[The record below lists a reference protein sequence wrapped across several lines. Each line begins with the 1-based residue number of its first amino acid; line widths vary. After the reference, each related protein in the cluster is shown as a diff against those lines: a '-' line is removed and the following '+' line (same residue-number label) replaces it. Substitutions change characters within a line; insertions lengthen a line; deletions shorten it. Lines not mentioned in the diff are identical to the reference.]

1 MFDWVGEGVQW
12 LNEQFNE
19 VEQWAS
25 NVWHGNT
32 GDQAVPAPDLVE
44 RILASKGAV
53 EWHQGATS
61 LDQIAQDHDEV
72 SADVQRLS
80 TGLESVWS
88 GNGAEAARGRIR
100 PLGDASAV
108 AGETYIGNARNLADL
123 AHGFDQM
130 KSALQAMPKT
140 PPHKNFFDTATP
152 WDTDTEEQIAAYN
165 RIAQENL
172 DRYRG
177 YAKQA
182 QASGQGLKNDYGRL
196 TAFDGQITLAA
207 QAPGHSPSPHKPH
220 SGPGNPSYVQPE
232 PTGMGGV
239 APPPPPPPQPQSPV
253 EGSVSK
259 GFARPQEPA
268 SPSGHRPSAEAGDP
282 SGGGDMRTAGAVPP
296 PPLLP
301 EQRFGSTPA
310 LPVSGSATGAGGDS
324 SWSGGFGG
332 GTSTGPGKPGGP
344 AGRGRPGAPGGGAR
358 SGAGAEGSLREAGR
372 GLAGARGGAVVGGV
386 APAGGKGE
394 SDKEHQRKY
403 GVDDD
408 SVLSLTDGDG
418 ERLVDPRTGL
428 PPTPPTIGG

>member
-1 MFDWVGEGVQW
+1 MSMFDWVGDGVQW

-32 GDQAVPAPDLVE
+32 GDQAVPAPELVE
-44 RILASKGAV
+44 IILASKGAV

-61 LDQIAQDHDEV
+61 LDQIAKDHDEV

-108 AGETYIGNARNLADL
+108 AGETYVGNSRNLADL

-152 WDTDTEEQIAAYN
+152 WDTDTEEQITTYN

-172 DRYRG
+172 DRYHG

-182 QASGQGLKNDYGRL
+182 QASGQGLKNDYGQL
-196 TAFDGQITLAA
+196 TAFDGQIKLAA
-207 QAPGHSPSPHKPH
+207 QAPGPSPSPHKPH
-220 SGPGNPSYVQPE
+220 SGPGNHSYVQPE
-232 PTGMGGV
+232 PTGVGGV
-239 APPPPPPPQPQSPV
+239 ADTPPPPV
-253 EGSVSK
+253 EGSESK

-268 SPSGHRPSAEAGDP
+268 SSGGHRPSAEVGDP

-296 PPLLP
+296 PLLP
-301 EQRFGSTPA
+301 EQRSGSTPA
-310 LPVSGSATGAGGDS
+310 LPVPGSATGSGGDS
-324 SWSGGFGG
+324 SWSGGFEG
-332 GTSTGPGKPGGP
+332 GTSPGPGRPGGS
-344 AGRGRPGAPGGGAR
+344 AGRGRSGGPGGGAG
-358 SGAGAEGSLREAGR
+358 SGVGAEGSMRGAGR
-372 GLAGARGGAVVGGV
+372 GLAGARGGGVVGGV
-386 APAGGKGE
+386 PPAGGKGE
-394 SDKEHQRKY
+394 DDKEHQRKY

-408 SVLSLTDGDG
+408 SVLGLTDDDG

-428 PPTPPTIGG
+428 PATPPTIGG